1 MHLHT
6 PAIPGNRP
14 RPRDPQGA
22 RPPRPSGQRPA
33 RPASS
38 RARLW
43 TLAEVRVFSG
53 AQDHE
58 IRYWLH
64 SALPKRLYRR
74 PTGTRGYPQH
84 LVELLLLAQHLI
96 RREQLSTAGL
106 HKRLAQMSR
115 TELEAACRHAYLVT
129 LRRHVAETLAMLRTP
144 SHG

>member
-14 RPRDPQGA
+14 RTKGPQGA
-22 RPPRPSGQRPA
+22 RPSRPSSHRRAHPA
-33 RPASS
+33 PSHTH
-38 RARLW
+38 LW
-43 TLAEVRVFSG
+43 TLAEVRAFSG

-144 SHG
+144 SHR